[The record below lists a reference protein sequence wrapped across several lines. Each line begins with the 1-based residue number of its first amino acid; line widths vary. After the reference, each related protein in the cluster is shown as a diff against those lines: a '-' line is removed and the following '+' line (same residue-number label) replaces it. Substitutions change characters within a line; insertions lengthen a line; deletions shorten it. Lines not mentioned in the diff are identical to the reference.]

1 MENLYAHYIF
11 NPDNGKSE
19 PTEISL
25 TILGISVKNNQQ
37 TYYSWDLCKKTFL
50 EGLEPPIS

>member
-25 TILGISVKNNQQ
+25 TILGISVK
-37 TYYSWDLCKKTFL
+37 KAFL